1 MSNLIVG
8 ASGNIGIYLIKK
20 KKNWIYTYNRK
31 KINGGIKF
39 DLTEDD
45 ISKIIDKYKIKS
57 VAFLSSNS
65 DPNYCFKYKIIS
77 RNINVKKTIKIL
89 NYLIKKKIYFI
100 FFSSEFIFN
109 GKKGSYKENDK
120 KNPVNEYGKQKL
132 EVENYILKNAKSFS
146 IFRIAKTYS
155 SELND
160 RTLISD
166 FLQRLL
172 KGERNFSAAD
182 DQIFSPLYVG
192 DLSRIVNIFLKKK
205 IYGVYNVCGP
215 EKFSRY
221 EILNIVKKK
230 LRKKL
235 RKNII
240 IRRKKLNNFKFLD
253 KRPLNVSMRNN
264 KIQKKLNF
272 KMSKFNDIS
281 KKVIIK
287 SKINEKVT

>member
-39 DLTEDD
+39 DLKEDD
-45 ISKIIDKYKIKS
+45 ISKIIDRYKIKS
-57 VAFLSSNS
+57 VAFLSAIS
-65 DPNYCFKYKIIS
+65 DPNYCFKYKIKS

-120 KNPVNEYGKQKL
+120 KNPLNEYGKQKL

>member
-1 MSNLIVG
+1 M
-8 ASGNIGIYLIKK
+8 
-20 KKNWIYTYNRK
+20 
-31 KINGGIKF
+31 
-39 DLTEDD
+39 
-45 ISKIIDKYKIKS
+45 
-57 VAFLSSNS
+57 AFLSAIS
-65 DPNYCFKYKIIS
+65 DPNYCFKYKIKS

>member
-57 VAFLSSNS
+57 VAFLSAIS
-65 DPNYCFKYKIIS
+65 DPNYCFKYKIKS